1 MYDRINK
8 KNMNMNFNNVK
19 TMWKMMQIN
28 LTKFRKKQQIPSIL
42 CHRYNTINCQQ
53 RVRVNWL

>member
-28 LTKFRKKQQIPSIL
+28 LTKFRKKTTNSIYL
-42 CHRYNTINCQQ
+42 
-53 RVRVNWL
+53 VS

>member
-1 MYDRINK
+1 MYNRINK

-28 LTKFRKKQQIPSIL
+28 LSKFWKKQ
-42 CHRYNTINCQQ
+42 HN
-53 RVRVNWL
+53 

>member
-28 LTKFRKKQQIPSIL
+28 LPKFWKKTMNSIYL
-42 CHRYNTINCQQ
+42 
-53 RVRVNWL
+53 VS